1 MDAEF
6 SALKANRR
14 KKFLGSL
21 FSGEEQAISLIG
33 EGLWVE
39 GTLKFGPGVVRLDG
53 RLQGKVIGRGTLIV
67 GERGLLQGEMDVETL
82 ILCGRV
88 EGRVAVSTHAR
99 ITPTGRLFGKIQ
111 TSQLVIDEGGIFE
124 GESNCI
130 PPTLPST
137 GSSKNPRFS
146 DR

>member
-1 MDAEF
+1 MDG
-6 SALKANRR
+6 ALTAIKAKKP

-39 GTLKFGPGVVRLDG
+39 GTLKFGAGVVRLDG
-53 RLQGKVIGRGTLIV
+53 RLQGKVIGQGTLIV
-67 GERGLLQGEMDVETL
+67 GEKGLLQGEMDVEVL

-88 EGRVAVSTHAR
+88 EGRVAASTHAH
-99 ITPTGRLFGKIQ
+99 IKPTGKLFGKIQ
-111 TSQLVIDEGGIFE
+111 TSQLVIDEGGMFE
-124 GESNCI
+124 GESNSI

-137 GSSKNPRFS
+137 ASSKNP
-146 DR
+146 